1 MRGCSMPLKQV
12 VTPLID
18 PDTLTMTLQ
27 EQQLKP
33 QTWTTDI
40 FVPLANNIFGGAA
53 LGALGFIVFVSVSE
67 WRHIMWY
74 TDDALLWCILLG
86 SAATCIMTVIRFFG
100 DDLGLI
106 TGAYKAGQRSMLP
119 RISALETNLQATSD
133 VLNRKYEY
141 TGEEARLKEVLA
153 RARTDAERLIR
164 LYFEGQKIDRK
175 SMVER
180 GMGQRDWERAR
191 RLLQGAGIIAG
202 DGKLVSQTPA
212 AAIEQLHTKYALD
225 AKHKGQ
231 QRAFTPA
238 WH

>member
-1 MRGCSMPLKQV
+1 MPLKQV

-18 PDTLTMTLQ
+18 PDILAMTLQ

-53 LGALGFIVFVSVSE
+53 LGALGFIGFVAISE
-67 WRHIMWY
+67 WRHILWY

-86 SAATCIMTVIRFFG
+86 AAATCIMTVIRFFG

-133 VLNRKYEY
+133 VLNGKYEH
-141 TGEEARLKEVLA
+141 TGDEARLKEVLT

-175 SMVER
+175 SMVAR

-202 DGKLVSQTPA
+202 TGQLVSQTPA
-212 AAIEQLHTKYALD
+212 EAIEQLQAKYVTD
-225 AKHKGQ
+225 ATHKGQ
-231 QRAFTPA
+231 RRTFTPA
-238 WH
+238 WQ

>member
-1 MRGCSMPLKQV
+1 MRGCLMPLKHV

-18 PDTLTMTLQ
+18 PDTLAMSLQ
-27 EQQLKP
+27 EQQLEQ
-33 QTWTTDI
+33 QTWTADI
-40 FVPLANNIFGGAA
+40 LVPLTQNICGGAA
-53 LGALGFIVFVSVSE
+53 LRALGVIGFVAVSE
-67 WRHIMWY
+67 GRQVLWHAA
-74 TDDALLWCILLG
+74 DALLWCLLLG
-86 SAATCIMTVIRFFG
+86 SAVTCLMTVLRFFG

-106 TGAYKAGQRSMLP
+106 TSAYKAGQRSMLP

-133 VLNRKYEY
+133 VLQGTYAH
-141 TGEEARLKEVLA
+141 TSEEARLMEVLA

-191 RLLQGAGIIAG
+191 RLLQGAGIVAG
-202 DGKLVSQTPA
+202 DGTFVMQTPA
-212 AAIEQLHTKYALD
+212 EAIEQLHTRYALD
-225 AKHKGQ
+225 AKHTGQ

-238 WH
+238 WK

>member
-27 EQQLKP
+27 EQYLKP

-53 LGALGFIVFVSVSE
+53 LGALGFIGFVAVSE
-67 WRHIMWY
+67 WHHIVWY
-74 TDDALLWCILLG
+74 TDDALLWCMLLG
-86 SAATCIMTVIRFFG
+86 GAATCIMTVIRFFG
-100 DDLGLI
+100 DDLGVIAL
-106 TGAYKAGQRSMLP
+106 AYKAGQRSMLP

-133 VLNRKYEY
+133 VLHGTYAQ
-141 TGEEARLKEVLA
+141 TSEAAQVIEVLS
-153 RARTDAERLIR
+153 RARSNAERLIR

-180 GMGQRDWERAR
+180 G
-191 RLLQGAGIIAG
+191 
-202 DGKLVSQTPA
+202 
-212 AAIEQLHTKYALD
+212 
-225 AKHKGQ
+225 
-231 QRAFTPA
+231 
-238 WH
+238 